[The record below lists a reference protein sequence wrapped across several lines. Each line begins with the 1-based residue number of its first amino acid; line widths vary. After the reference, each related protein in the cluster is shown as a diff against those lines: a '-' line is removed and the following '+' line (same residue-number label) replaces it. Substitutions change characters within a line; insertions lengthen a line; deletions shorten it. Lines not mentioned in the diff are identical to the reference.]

1 MSLSELRDAVRAG
14 NAELGRSGLV
24 VLSFGN
30 LSAVDRMAGV
40 VAIKPSG
47 VGYADLRPDDIP
59 IVDVVTG
66 DTVMGA
72 SRPSS
77 DLPTHLELYGAFGSI
92 GAIVHT
98 HSAHATAWAQARR
111 EIPCL
116 GTTHADHF
124 RGAIPVTRPLTAA
137 EIGADYERNT
147 GRVIVEAFEAGGSS
161 PEDIPAVLVTGHGP
175 FAWGPSI
182 EAALANAIA
191 LEQVAAIALHQS
203 RIGSLEPLPAAL
215 SERHF
220 NRKHGPD
227 AYYGQASA
235 RPPAPHREGR
245 AMPAL
250 GVKK

>member
-1 MSLSELRDAVRAG
+1 MSLSDLRDAVQAG
-14 NAELGRSGLV
+14 NAELWRSGLV

-30 LSAVDRMAGV
+30 LSAIDRAAGV

-47 VGYADLRPDDIP
+47 VGYADLRPEDIP
-59 IVDVVTG
+59 IVDLVTG
-66 DTVMGA
+66 EPVMGA
-72 SRPSS
+72 ARPSS
-77 DLPTHLELYGAFGSI
+77 DLPTHLELYRAFGSI

-98 HSAHATAWAQARR
+98 HSAQATAWAQARR

-124 RGAIPVTRPLTAA
+124 RGAIPVTRALTAA
-137 EIGADYERNT
+137 EVATDYERNT
-147 GRVIVEAFEAGGSS
+147 GRVIVEAFEAADSS
-161 PEDIPAVLVTGHGP
+161 REDIPAVLVAGHGP
-175 FAWGPSI
+175 FVWGPSI
-182 EAALANAIA
+182 EVALANAIA
-191 LEQVAAIALHQS
+191 LEQVATIALHQS

-227 AYYGQASA
+227 AYYGQAAA
-235 RPPAPHREGR
+235 RPRAPAEGR

-250 GVKK
+250 GGTK